1 MEEQDMRKALDLSGL
16 TMFDINSLEARKSA
30 EAGKAR
36 RAALKAECI
45 EKYGDDWERHY
56 MELLCPP
63 LDYDVDMLAINEAAY
78 YGRRVIM
85 TGTPTAYVQMERKQE
100 KRFRE
105 IYGDG
110 YGDGWSEAVFHA
122 PCDPVIGEWLLSD
135 AIRTG
140 KWKELP
146 RELRDEYARRTGGTK

>member
-63 LDYDVDMLAINEAAY
+63 LDYDVNL
-78 YGRRVIM
+78 